1 MMSGYALF
9 SANCKKWGC
18 DGQRNLQSYQNE
30 LSELPGVNTTTDWE
44 RVRKSNNT
52 ILGTTTNPTEG
63 IPKSSEDYFLWR
75 DYSRND
81 RVGRSF
87 IEQYYEELLQGQK
100 TIVKNI
106 KDRTG
111 RVIETKTVREGE
123 PGKDLILTIDSELQL
138 GH

>member
-1 MMSGYALF
+1 M
-9 SANCKKWGC
+9 
-18 DGQRNLQSYQNE
+18 
-30 LSELPGVNTTTDWE
+30 NTTTDWE

-52 ILGTTTNPTEG
+52 ILGTTTSPTEG
-63 IPKSSEDYFLWR
+63 IPRSHLDYYLAR

-111 RVIETKTVREGE
+111 RV
-123 PGKDLILTIDSELQL
+123 D
-138 GH
+138 